1 MARYLGCG
9 IGVRVKGGIA
19 AHSKPNRIAPQTG
32 AIMPVSPLDY
42 RYGRD
47 AIKAIWS
54 QDGRHARQLEVE
66 RALIW
71 AHNQLG
77 RVSDEHYATVASIS
91 NPEKVTAERVDE
103 IERET
108 RHDIMALTK
117 AMAEAAG
124 EAGWCIHL
132 GATSNDIV
140 DTAVGLQI
148 KDSVQIHREI
158 LVTLIGTLANLAER
172 ERDTVMLGRTHGQ
185 AAVPITFGLK
195 IAVFLDE
202 FRRHLVRLDEIHDRI
217 CVGKF
222 LGAVGTG
229 AAQGENARELQRLIL
244 THLELSVPMV
254 TTQVVGRDRYI
265 EWVSWM
271 ANVATSVEKLLQE
284 IRNLQRSEIAE
295 VGEWFDTEKQVGS
308 STMAHKR
315 NPITAENA
323 CGLARIVRS
332 FIVPSYE
339 NALLWHERDLANSSA
354 ERFTLSH
361 AAILLDDVMAKCD
374 RVMAKCV
381 VDTKNMLANIER
393 QNGLV
398 MAEKVMIELVDG
410 GIPRDEAHEILRTAS
425 MNCISQ
431 GIHLREICANLEDI
445 TSRFTGEQ
453 IEAMFNPAN
462 HIGVSGELVDEAVA
476 LARSEISSD

>member
-1 MARYLGCG
+1 
-9 IGVRVKGGIA
+9 V
-19 AHSKPNRIAPQTG
+19 
-32 AIMPVSPLDY
+32 PVSPLDY
-42 RYGRD
+42 RYGREP
-47 AIKAIWS
+47 IKMVWS
-54 QDGRHARQLEVE
+54 QEGRHARQLDVE

-77 RVSDEHYATVASIS
+77 RVSDDDYAAVAAIA
-91 NPEKVTAERVDE
+91 NPESVTIERVDE
-103 IERET
+103 IENET

-117 AMAEAAG
+117 AMAEVAG

-140 DTAVGLQI
+140 DTAVALQI
-148 KDSVQIHREI
+148 KDSFDIHREI
-158 LVTLIGTLANLAER
+158 LCTLLTTLANLAER

-202 FRRHLVRLDEIHDRI
+202 FRRHLVRLDEIQARV

-229 AAQGENARELQRLIL
+229 AAQGDDARELQRLIL
-244 THLELSVPMV
+244 TNLGLSVPLV

-295 VGEWFDTEKQVGS
+295 VGEWFDAEKQVGS

-332 FIVPSYE
+332 FIIPSYE

-361 AAILLDDVMAKCD
+361 SAILLDDVLAKCD
-374 RVMAKCV
+374 RVMGKCV
-381 VDTKNMLANIER
+381 VDSDNMHANIEN

-398 MAEKVMIELVDG
+398 MAEKVMIELVDS
-410 GIPRDEAHEILRTAS
+410 GIPREEAHEILRSAS
-425 MNCISQ
+425 MDCISN
-431 GIHLREICANLEDI
+431 GRHLRDVCREVDAIS
-445 TSRFTGEQ
+445 SRFDNDQ
-453 IEAMFNPAN
+453 LEAMFNPAN
-462 HIGVSGELVDEAVA
+462 HIGLSAELVDEAVSTTRKQ
-476 LARSEISSD
+476 LST

>member
-1 MARYLGCG
+1 MKWRQ
-9 IGVRVKGGIA
+9 
-19 AHSKPNRIAPQTG
+19 PQTPSPARRFTEG
-32 AIMPVSPLDY
+32 DHMPVSPLDY

-47 AIKAIWS
+47 AIKEVWS
-54 QDGRHARQLEVE
+54 QNGRHSRQLEVE

-77 RVSDEHYATVASIS
+77 RVSDADYAAVAAIS
-91 NPEKVTAERVDE
+91 NSESVTCARVDE
-103 IERET
+103 IEAET
-108 RHDIMALTK
+108 KHDIMALTK

-148 KDSVQIHREI
+148 KDSVSIHRVI
-158 LVTLIGTLANLAER
+158 LVQLIGTLADLAER
-172 ERDTVMLGRTHGQ
+172 ERDTVMIGRTHGQ

-195 IAVFLDE
+195 VAVFVDE
-202 FRRHLVRLDEIHDRI
+202 FRRHLVRLDEITDRI
-217 CVGKF
+217 CIGKF

-229 AAQGENARELQRLIL
+229 AAQGENARELQQLIL
-244 THLELSVPMV
+244 THLDLTVPLV
-254 TTQVVGRDRYI
+254 TTQVVGR
-265 EWVSWM
+265 
-271 ANVATSVEKLLQE
+271 
-284 IRNLQRSEIAE
+284 
-295 VGEWFDTEKQVGS
+295 EKQVGS

-323 CGLARIVRS
+323 CGLARVVRS
-332 FIVPSYE
+332 FIIPSYE

-361 AAILLDDVMAKCD
+361 AAILLDDILAKTD

-381 VDTKNMLANIER
+381 VDKENMRINIER

-398 MAEKVMIELVDG
+398 MAERVMIDLVDA
-410 GIPRDEAHEILRTAS
+410 GIPRDQAHEILRGAS
-425 MNCISQ
+425 MACVAEKR
-431 GIHLREICANLEDI
+431 HLREVCGDLSEI
-445 TSRFTGEQ
+445 TSRFSSEQ
-453 IEAMFNPAN
+453 LDVMFDPAS
-462 HIGVSGELVDEAVA
+462 HIGVSAELVDEAVA
-476 LARSEISSD
+476 LARSHI